1 MEEKL
6 YDCFLVSF
14 QWQELIWEWQPDGY
28 FENEYCGMLMSSG
41 IPVDACNFKVSVR
54 ERKE

>member
-1 MEEKL
+1 MEDKL

-14 QWQELIWEWQPDGY
+14 QWRELIWEWQPDGY
-28 FENEYCGMLMSSG
+28 FENESCGMLQTCG
-41 IPVDACNFKVSVR
+41 IPADACNFKVSVR